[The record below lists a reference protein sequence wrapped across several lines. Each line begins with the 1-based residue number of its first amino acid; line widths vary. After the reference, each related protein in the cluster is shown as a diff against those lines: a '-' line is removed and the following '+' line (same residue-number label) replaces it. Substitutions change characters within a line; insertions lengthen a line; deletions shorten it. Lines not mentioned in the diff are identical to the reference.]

1 MEIKYRNKEIE
12 TMSREELAKVQLAG
26 LKETVKYALRT
37 PFYKERLRNV
47 GIESPEDLKTLADI
61 KKIPFTTKNDLRDGF
76 PEGFLAVP
84 KSEVVRLHASSGTT
98 GIPTVIYHNQHDIDR
113 WTELVAR
120 AVSLIG
126 ATNEDILQNMMTY
139 GLFTG
144 GLALHYGGERLGM
157 MVVPTSSGNT
167 RRQFSFLRDFKA
179 TVVHATPSYMLHMY
193 SKIEEEGFKLSDFH
207 IKKVIAGAE
216 PYSADIAKK
225 IENLYGVDVYNNYGL
240 SEMNGPGVAIE
251 CVYKNGMHVSEDAFY
266 LEIIDP
272 ETDQEVEDGVPG
284 EVVLSILCRQA
295 TPLLRYRTHDLSRV
309 IPGQCECGRTFR
321 RLERIKG
328 RTDDMLIINGVNVFP
343 SQIEEILM
351 RMPEVGTNYLIVVD
365 KNGALDQVTVKT
377 EINSEVFSDDAR
389 DLNALKARIR
399 DRMKATIFISPNVEL
414 HQSNSLPVAEGK
426 AKRVIDNRK
435 I

>member
-12 TMSREELAKVQLAG
+12 TISRENLEKIQLAG
-26 LKETVKYALRT
+26 LRETVKYALRT
-37 PFYKERLRNV
+37 PFYKERLNNV
-47 GIESPEDLKTLADI
+47 GIRSPEDLKTLSDI
-61 KKIPFTTKNDLRDGF
+61 EKIPFTTKNDLRDGF
-76 PEGFLAVP
+76 PDGFLAVP
-84 KSEVVRLHASSGTT
+84 KDEVVRLHASSGTT
-98 GIPTVIYHNQHDIDR
+98 GIPTVIYHNQHDIER

-120 AVSLIG
+120 AISLIG
-126 ATNEDILQNMMTY
+126 ATKEDVLQNMMTY

-157 MVVPTSSGNT
+157 MVVPISSGNT
-167 RRQFSFLRDFKA
+167 RRQFAFLRDFKA

-193 SKIEEEGFKLSDFH
+193 SKIEEEGFKLSDFN

-216 PYSADIAKK
+216 PYSADIARK
-225 IENLYGVDVYNNYGL
+225 IEELYGVEVYNNYGL

-251 CVYKNGMHVSEDAFY
+251 CVYKNGMHVAEDAYY
-266 LEIIDP
+266 LEIVDP
-272 ETDQEVEDGVPG
+272 ETDKVVEDGVPG

-365 KNGALDQVTVKT
+365 KKGALDHVTIKT
-377 EINSEVFSDDAR
+377 EINADVFSDDAR
-389 DLNALKARIR
+389 DLHALREKIR
-399 DRMKATIFISPNVEL
+399 ERMKATIFISPSVEL
-414 HQSNSLPVAEGK
+414 HESNSLPVSEGK
-426 AKRVIDNRK
+426 AKRVLDNRK